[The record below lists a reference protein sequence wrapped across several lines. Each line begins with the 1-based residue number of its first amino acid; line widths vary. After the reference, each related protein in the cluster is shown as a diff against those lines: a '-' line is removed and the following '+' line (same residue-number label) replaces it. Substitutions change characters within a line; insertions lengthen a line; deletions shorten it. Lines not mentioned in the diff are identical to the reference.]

1 MDLKINVMQNEEL
14 EEKVNIMEELI
25 QGFAGRISVMETS
38 MAEFLN
44 SVPEQYQ
51 GTLETIAARIE
62 TANKR
67 YNDQKI
73 QQQID
78 ELKDVV
84 AKVPKVIGVRTSHH
98 FGAGSKSLLIGLVVC
113 FAITAGSVGMALYFY
128 HQNDRL
134 NREAYNF
141 WLVRALY
148 PEVSKTIEGKLTEDP
163 KGFIEKAEKAMAK
176 QQAITAAEAVAA
188 QAEKD
193 QMEAKRKLEKI
204 KATK

>member
-1 MDLKINVMQNEEL
+1 MQNEEL

-38 MAEFLN
+38 IAEFLK
-44 SVPEQYQ
+44 SFLEQYR
-51 GTLETIAARIE
+51 GTLETITARIE
-62 TANKR
+62 IANKR
-67 YNDQKI
+67 YDDQKI
-73 QQQID
+73 QKQID

-84 AKVPKVIGVRTSHH
+84 ATVPKVIRVKNSHH
-98 FGAGSKSLLIGLVVC
+98 LGAWSKNLIIGLVAC
-113 FAITAGSVGMALYFY
+113 FIITAGSVGTALYFY

-148 PEVSKTIEGKLTEDP
+148 PEVAKTIETKLTEDP
-163 KGFIEKAEKAMAK
+163 KGFIDKAEKAMAQ
-176 QQAITAAEAVAA
+176 QQAIIAAEAVAA

-193 QMEAKRKLEKI
+193 QKEAKQKLER
-204 KATK
+204 

>member
-1 MDLKINVMQNEEL
+1 MQNEEL

-38 MAEFLN
+38 VAELLKSFL
-44 SVPEQYQ
+44 EQYR
-51 GTLETIAARIE
+51 GTLETITARIE

-67 YNDQKI
+67 YDDQKI
-73 QQQID
+73 QKQID

-84 AKVPKVIGVRTSHH
+84 ATVPKVIRVKNSHH
-98 FGAGSKSLLIGLVVC
+98 LGAWSKNLIIGLVAC
-113 FAITAGSVGMALYFY
+113 FIITAGSVGTALYFY

-148 PEVSKTIEGKLTEDP
+148 PEVAKTIETKLTEDP
-163 KGFIEKAEKAMAK
+163 KGFINKAEKAMAK
-176 QQAITAAEAVAA
+176 QQAIIAAEAEAA

-193 QMEAKRKLEKI
+193 QKEAKQKLEKV
-204 KATK
+204 KANK

>member
-1 MDLKINVMQNEEL
+1 MQNEEL

-25 QGFAGRISVMETS
+25 QGFAGRVSVMEIS
-38 MAEFLN
+38 VAEFLK
-44 SVPEQYQ
+44 SFLEQYR
-51 GTLETIAARIE
+51 GTLDTISARIE

-84 AKVPKVIGVRTSHH
+84 ATVPKVIRVKNSHH
-98 FGAGSKSLLIGLVVC
+98 LGAWSKNLIIGLVVC
-113 FAITAGSVGMALYFY
+113 FVITAGSIGTALYFY

-148 PEVSKTIEGKLTEDP
+148 PEVAKTIDAKLTEDP
-163 KGFIEKAEKAMAK
+163 KGFIDKAEKAMAK
-176 QQAITAAEAVAA
+176 QQAIIAAEAVAA

-193 QMEAKRKLEKI
+193 QKDAKEKLEKV
-204 KATK
+204 KANK

>member
-1 MDLKINVMQNEEL
+1 MQNEEL

-25 QGFAGRISVMETS
+25 QGFAGRVSVMETS
-38 MAEFLN
+38 IAEVLKSFL
-44 SVPEQYQ
+44 EQYRD
-51 GTLETIAARIE
+51 TLEIIAARIE

-67 YNDQKI
+67 YDDQKI

-84 AKVPKVIGVRTSHH
+84 ATVPKVIRVKNSHH
-98 FGAGSKSLLIGLVVC
+98 LGAWSKNLIIGLVVC
-113 FAITAGSVGMALYFY
+113 FVVTAGSIGMALYFY

-148 PEVSKTIEGKLTEDP
+148 PVVAKTIEKKLSEDP
-163 KGFIEKAEKAMAK
+163 KSFIDKAEKAMVK
-176 QQAITAAEAVAA
+176 QQAIIAAEAVAV

-193 QMEAKRKLEKI
+193 QKEAKRKLEKVGAN
-204 KATK
+204 K

>member
-1 MDLKINVMQNEEL
+1 MQYEEL

-25 QGFAGRISVMETS
+25 QGFAGRISLMETS
-38 MAEFLN
+38 MAEFLK
-44 SVPEQYQ
+44 SFMEQYW
-51 GTLETIAARIE
+51 GTLEMISARIE

-84 AKVPKVIGVRTSHH
+84 ATVPKVIRVKNSHH
-98 FGAGSKSLLIGLVVC
+98 LGAWSKNLIIGLVVC
-113 FAITAGSVGMALYFY
+113 FIITAGSIGTALYFY
-128 HQNDRL
+128 RQNDRL

-148 PEVSKTIEGKLTEDP
+148 PEIAKTIDTKLAKDP
-163 KGFIEKAEKAMAK
+163 KEFIETAEKAMVK
-176 QQAITAAEAVAA
+176 QQAISAAEAVAA

-193 QMEAKRKLEKI
+193 QEEAKQKLEKV
-204 KATK
+204 KANK

>member
-1 MDLKINVMQNEEL
+1 MQNEEL

-38 MAEFLN
+38 VAELLN
-44 SVPEQYQ
+44 SFLEQYS
-51 GTLETIAARIE
+51 GTLETITARIE
-62 TANKR
+62 IANKR
-67 YNDQKI
+67 YDDQKI
-73 QQQID
+73 QKQID

-84 AKVPKVIGVRTSHH
+84 ATVPKVIRVKNSHH
-98 FGAGSKSLLIGLVVC
+98 LGAWSKNLIIGLVAC
-113 FAITAGSVGMALYFY
+113 FIITAGSVGTALYFY

-148 PEVSKTIEGKLTEDP
+148 PEVAKTIETKLTEDP
-163 KGFIEKAEKAMAK
+163 KGFINKAEKAMAK
-176 QQAITAAEAVAA
+176 QQAIIAAEAEAA

-193 QMEAKRKLEKI
+193 QKEAKQKLEKV
-204 KATK
+204 KANK

>member
-1 MDLKINVMQNEEL
+1 MQNEEL

-38 MAEFLN
+38 VAEFLK
-44 SVPEQYQ
+44 SFLEQYR
-51 GTLETIAARIE
+51 GTLETISARIE

-67 YNDQKI
+67 YDDQKI

-84 AKVPKVIGVRTSHH
+84 ATVPKVIRVKNSHH
-98 FGAGSKSLLIGLVVC
+98 LGAWSKNLIIGLVVC
-113 FAITAGSVGMALYFY
+113 FVITAASIGTALYFY

-148 PEVSKTIEGKLTEDP
+148 PEVAKTINTKLAENP
-163 KGFIEKAEKAMAK
+163 KGFIEKAEKAMAQ
-176 QQAITAAEAVAA
+176 QQAIIAAEAVAA
-188 QAEKD
+188 QAEQD
-193 QMEAKRKLEKI
+193 QKEAKQKLEKV
-204 KATK
+204 KANK

>member
-1 MDLKINVMQNEEL
+1 MQNEEL

-38 MAEFLN
+38 IAEFLK
-44 SVPEQYQ
+44 SFLEQYR
-51 GTLETIAARIE
+51 GTLEMISARIE

-84 AKVPKVIGVRTSHH
+84 ATVPKVIRVKNSHH
-98 FGAGSKSLLIGLVVC
+98 LGAWSKNLIICLVVC
-113 FAITAGSVGMALYFY
+113 FVTMAVSIGTALYFY

-148 PEVSKTIEGKLTEDP
+148 PEVAKTIDAKLTEDP
-163 KGFIEKAEKAMAK
+163 KGFIDKAEKAMVK
-176 QQAITAAEAVAA
+176 QQAIIAAEAVAA
-188 QAEKD
+188 QAEQNQK
-193 QMEAKRKLEKI
+193 EAKRKLEKV
-204 KATK
+204 KANK

>member
-1 MDLKINVMQNEEL
+1 MQNEEL
-14 EEKVNIMEELI
+14 EEKVNLMEELI
-25 QGFAGRISVMETS
+25 QGFADRISVMETS
-38 MAEFLN
+38 VAELLKSFL
-44 SVPEQYQ
+44 EQYR
-51 GTLETIAARIE
+51 GTLEMIAARIE

-84 AKVPKVIGVRTSHH
+84 ATVPKVIRVKNSHH
-98 FGAGSKSLLIGLVVC
+98 LGAWSKNLIIGLVVC
-113 FAITAGSVGMALYFY
+113 FVITAASIGTALYFY

-148 PEVSKTIEGKLTEDP
+148 PDVAKTIDTKLAEDP
-163 KGFIEKAEKAMAK
+163 KGFIEMAEKAMVK
-176 QQAITAAEAVAA
+176 QQAISAAEAVAA
-188 QAEKD
+188 QAEQD
-193 QMEAKRKLEKI
+193 QKEAKQKLEKV
-204 KATK
+204 KANK

>member
-1 MDLKINVMQNEEL
+1 MQNEEL

-38 MAEFLN
+38 MAEFLK
-44 SVPEQYQ
+44 SFLEQYR
-51 GTLETIAARIE
+51 GTLEMIATQIE

-67 YNDQKI
+67 YDDQKI

-84 AKVPKVIGVRTSHH
+84 ATVPKVIRVKNSHH
-98 FGAGSKSLLIGLVVC
+98 LGAWSKNLIIGLVVC
-113 FAITAGSVGMALYFY
+113 FVITAASIGTALYFY

-134 NREAYNF
+134 NRKAYNF

-148 PEVSKTIEGKLTEDP
+148 PEVAKTIETKLTEDP
-163 KGFIEKAEKAMAK
+163 RGFIDKAEKAMAK
-176 QQAITAAEAVAA
+176 QQAIIAAEAVAA
-188 QAEKD
+188 RAEQD
-193 QMEAKRKLEKI
+193 QKEAKQKLEKV
-204 KATK
+204 KANK

>member
-1 MDLKINVMQNEEL
+1 MQNEEL

-38 MAEFLN
+38 MAEFLK
-44 SVPEQYQ
+44 SFLEQYQ
-51 GTLETIAARIE
+51 GTLEMIATRIE

-78 ELKDVV
+78 ELNGVV
-84 AKVPKVIGVRTSHH
+84 ATIPKFIRVKNSHH
-98 FGAGSKSLLIGLVVC
+98 FGAWSNNLIIGLVVC
-113 FAITAGSVGMALYFY
+113 FIVAAGLVGTALYLD

-148 PEVSKTIEGKLTEDP
+148 PKVAKTIDTKLAEDTR
-163 KGFIEKAEKAMAK
+163 GFIDKAEKAMVK
-176 QQAITAAEAVAA
+176 QQAIIAAEVEAA

-193 QMEAKRKLEKI
+193 QKEAKQKLGKV
-204 KATK
+204 KANK

>member
-1 MDLKINVMQNEEL
+1 MQNEEL

-38 MAEFLN
+38 VAELLKSFM
-44 SVPEQYQ
+44 EQYR
-51 GTLETIAARIE
+51 GTLETITARIE
-62 TANKR
+62 IANKR
-67 YNDQKI
+67 YDDQKI

-84 AKVPKVIGVRTSHH
+84 ATVPKVIRVKNSHH
-98 FGAGSKSLLIGLVVC
+98 LGAWSKNLIIGLVAC
-113 FAITAGSVGMALYFY
+113 FIITAGSVGTALYFY

-148 PEVSKTIEGKLTEDP
+148 PEVAKTIETKLTEDP
-163 KGFIEKAEKAMAK
+163 KGFIDKAEKAMAK
-176 QQAITAAEAVAA
+176 QQAIIAAEAVAA

-193 QMEAKRKLEKI
+193 QKEAKQKLEKV
-204 KATK
+204 KANK